1 MNLQFSL
8 WGTLI
13 KLAHTEDEHRY
24 GKLLEGTFAF
34 NYESSGVKGQ
44 GAPRGA
50 GRQQER
56 IPGGSDVRSGPHL
69 PPSADLSF
77 PVDIEHLLYTGS

>member
-13 KLAHTEDEHRY
+13 KLAHTEDERRY

-34 NYESSGVKGQ
+34 NYERSGVKGR
-44 GAPRGA
+44 GAPRGTVEAA
-50 GRQQER
+50 GKDARRLGCVIRATLPSLGRPEF
-56 IPGGSDVRSGPHL
+56 PGR
-69 PPSADLSF
+69 
-77 PVDIEHLLYTGS
+77 Y

>member
-13 KLAHTEDEHRY
+13 KLAREEDEHRY

-34 NYESSGVKGQ
+34 NYRSSGVKGQ
-44 GAPRGA
+44 GGPQGDC
-50 GRQQER
+50 
-56 IPGGSDVRSGPHL
+56 GGSRKDVSGPCRVIRATLHS
-69 PPSADLSF
+69 PGRGRSALMSF
-77 PVDIEHLLYTGS
+77 PVD